1 VASIL
6 IVGPGTA
13 LLEGVTQTLVGA
25 GHDVMAAADINE
37 ALDTLGGARP
47 LVAVVDR
54 TEILRSGVS
63 FRAALAH
70 GGAVIAYNSDETEEG
85 RLPFELKRAV
95 LAELRLPLERQRLLA
110 LIRSVEIRAF
120 AAGREVGDSQAER
133 PGA

>member
-1 VASIL
+1 VASVL
-6 IVGPGTA
+6 IVGPDTA

-25 GHDVMAAADINE
+25 GHDVVSAPDISQ
-37 ALDTLGGARP
+37 AVDSLLGVRP

-54 TEILRSGVS
+54 AEILKSGVA
-63 FRAALAH
+63 FRASLAH
-70 GGAVIAYNSDETEEG
+70 GGAVITYNSDETEEG

-120 AAGREVGDSQAER
+120 AAGREASDSSTER
-133 PGA
+133 PSA